1 MSAGPVEPRDQGAV
15 DEQSLAKVLPLPLGR
30 ARVHGHTGT
39 KPERQADEDPTPVAL
54 LDETPGHTAN
64 PLDPAET
71 APPHHAPHLSVA
83 EVKRRALKGIVALTG
98 RTLGTR
104 LFAFAGN
111 VTLARLLLPETFGLF
126 AIVNFIVAIASFL
139 ADLGIGAA
147 LVQRKEELTEEDM
160 RTAFTLGFLIDLAFT
175 ALVIVLAPLLVNL
188 YDLHPRYVL
197 AVRGL
202 ALTIMASSFAAI
214 PSIKLERSLQF
225 ARVSAADIVSQFS
238 YILIAVLMAFAG
250 FHVWALV
257 VASITSRLLGAG
269 MLNVMSWWRPRF
281 GMSRASLKR
290 LIVFGLPYQANGIVI
305 QIKDNFVPTFVAF
318 VGGATAVG
326 YLNFAINLA
335 GTPMFAVTIVSRI
348 TFATYSRLQHDS
360 EALRRAIEE
369 SIRWISACVFPV
381 TLILMALAPQIIH
394 FVYTPKWRPSLS
406 AFYFMC
412 VPVLAS
418 SYSTVLVSALYGLGR
433 AKQVLKLTIIWTIAG
448 WGLAIPFTLW
458 MGFTGFAAAMAC
470 VSLLSLLTVREINK
484 VMPIRFVRASL
495 RLLSMASVPAFGVWA
510 AAPHVV
516 HDFFSLAALAVSGL
530 LAYAALLYVTG
541 ELRDARAMLRTV
553 MQRG

>member
-1 MSAGPVEPRDQGAV
+1 VSDGPADPRDLG
-15 DEQSLAKVLPLPLGR
+15 EQPLAKVLPLPLRR
-30 ARVHGHTGT
+30 ARAHSRAT
-39 KPERQADEDPTPVAL
+39 PERDDDQAAIAMVEEPVTHLA
-54 LDETPGHTAN
+54 D

-71 APPHHAPHLSVA
+71 APPHHPHAPHLPVS

-104 LFAFAGN
+104 IFAFAGN
-111 VTLARLLLPETFGLF
+111 VILARLLLPRTFGLF

-147 LVQRKEELTEEDM
+147 LVQRKEELTEEDL
-160 RTAFTLGFLIDLAFT
+160 RTAFTLGVLIDIAFT
-175 ALVIVLAPLLVNL
+175 LAVMALAPVLVKL
-188 YDLHPRYVL
+188 YHLEPRYVL
-197 AVRGL
+197 AIRGL

-214 PSIKLERSLQF
+214 PSIKLERTLQF
-225 ARVSAADIVSQFS
+225 ARVTAADVVSQFT
-238 YILIAVLMAFAG
+238 YIAIAVIMAFAG
-250 FHVWALV
+250 YHVWALV
-257 VASITSRLLGAG
+257 VASIASRTIGSA
-269 MLNVMSWWRPRF
+269 MLNVMAWWRPRL
-281 GMSRASLKR
+281 GMTRASLRR
-290 LIVFGLPYQANGIVI
+290 LLVFGLPYQANGIVI

-369 SIRWISACVFPV
+369 SIRWISAVVFPV
-381 TLILMALAPQIIH
+381 TLLLMALAPQIIH
-394 FVYTPKWRPSLS
+394 YVYTPKWRPSLA

-458 MGFTGFAAAMAC
+458 LGFTGFAAAMAC

-484 VMPIRFVRASL
+484 IMPIRFVRTSL
-495 RLLSMASVPAFGVWA
+495 RLLSMAAVPAFGAWA

-516 HDFFSLAALAVSGL
+516 HGFLSLAALAISGMG
-530 LAYAALLYVTG
+530 AYAALLFVTG
-541 ELRDARAMLRTV
+541 ELRGARNLLKVV
-553 MQRG
+553 MQRD